1 MPKSKDKLYC
11 KHAAISLDAEDNSRG
26 PTSNRIGSDY
36 VRGTT
41 REHGGAETETG
52 GMLRHVCFNKDNSCR
67 YVSICI
73 LASF

>member
-26 PTSNRIGSDY
+26 PTLNMIGSDY

-52 GMLRHVCFNKDNSCR
+52 DVRLVMSELC
-67 YVSICI
+67 Y
-73 LASF
+73 